1 MLQALGVVP
10 FVALLACIAVLPL
23 VPRAADWWGKPLH
36 QLGVSLLLGL
46 PTAAVLLATGDAAHV
61 ASTLHEYVGFIA
73 LLSALFVICGG
84 IHLSGDLRATPRNNT
99 AFLALGGVLASV
111 IGTTG
116 ASMLLIR
123 PLLSTNS
130 ERARRA
136 HTVVFAIF
144 VMANCGGLLT
154 PLGDPPLFLGLLR
167 GVPFLWTLNLFGPWL
182 FVNGVLLVAYYLMD
196 RRLWRDEDAAHRE
209 WDETSVEPLKLRGR
223 RQFLLLVGVVLTVA
237 LVSSPFREIALVTLG
252 VISWLWGEKQV
263 RHDAG
268 FEWDPILEVAAI
280 FLGIFL
286 TMPAALKVLHH
297 VAPSLPLNEITFFGF
312 TGGLSAFLDNAP
324 TYATFFDLASAM
336 PGEPRVAGVPEVYL
350 VAISLGAVCCGAL
363 SYIGNGP
370 NFMIRSVAEAQ
381 GTPMPSFGGYLV
393 TALRLLGPVL
403 VSMVLIFLVGA
414 TWSIAVGVAVVAV
427 LLALVWRPIGV
438 SSAS

>member
-1 MLQALGVVP
+1 
-10 FVALLACIAVLPL
+10 
-23 VPRAADWWGKPLH
+23 
-36 QLGVSLLLGL
+36 
-46 PTAAVLLATGDAAHV
+46 
-61 ASTLHEYVGFIA
+61 
-73 LLSALFVICGG
+73 
-84 IHLSGDLRATPRNNT
+84 
-99 AFLALGGVLASV
+99 
-111 IGTTG
+111 
-116 ASMLLIR
+116 
-123 PLLSTNS
+123 
-130 ERARRA
+130 
-136 HTVVFAIF
+136 
-144 VMANCGGLLT
+144 
-154 PLGDPPLFLGLLR
+154 
-167 GVPFLWTLNLFGPWL
+167 
-182 FVNGVLLVAYYLMD
+182 MD

-209 WDETSVEPLKLRGR
+209 WDETSVQPLKLRGR

-336 PGEPRVAGVPEVYL
+336 PGEPRVAGVPEAYL

-381 GTPMPSFGGYLV
+381 GTPMPSFGGYLI

-414 TWSIAVGVAVVAV
+414 TWSIALGVAVVVV
-427 LLALVWRPIGV
+427 LLALVWRPIGGR
-438 SSAS
+438 AA